1 MERYKTVDE
10 FLSDLNINMDGLE
23 QLIPKLEKIVYRA
36 LNYGVNRYNGEDEL
50 GFMYERATLRGL
62 YKSEKELLKPWR
74 DSGVQWKDADNNVY
88 SIIYEPAKYVGKS
101 DIIRVS
107 KEYFFNK

>member
-10 FLSDLNINMDGLE
+10 FLSDLNINIKGYE
-23 QLIPKLEKIVYRA
+23 QLIPKLERIVYRA
-36 LNYGVNRYNGEDEL
+36 LNYGKDIYKGEDEL
-50 GFMYERATLRGL
+50 GFMFERATLRGL

-74 DSGVQWKDADNNVY
+74 DSAVQWKDEENNVY
-88 SIIYEPAKYVGKS
+88 SIIYEPAKYIGKP

-107 KEYFFNK
+107 KEYFLYN